1 MNTRMQAQA
10 RVSVHGGHS
19 GQFCG
24 HARDTLEAVIQAY
37 IRAGFSWVGI
47 TEHMPPPEDR
57 FVFPEEKNAG
67 LDASALKRRFG
78 DYIRTCHQLQAR
90 YAEHIQIFV
99 GVETEACT
107 GAISLAKA
115 LISEFSPD
123 YVVGSVHHVKDI
135 AFDASPAEYEK
146 AAARCGGVDG
156 LYIAYFDAQ
165 YEMIR
170 ALKPRVVGHLD
181 VIRIYDP
188 AYPDRLARPVI
199 WEKIMRNLELIRELD
214 LILDFNLR
222 PLSRGERD
230 PYLFAP
236 ILEAARK
243 LGIDVIPGDDSH
255 GVMDIGTRYVDIAIE
270 QLRALGFSTCW
281 KTPVL

>member
-1 MNTRMQAQA
+1 MNVPE
-10 RVSVHGGHS
+10 RVSIHGGHS
-19 GQFCG
+19 GQFCC
-24 HARDTLEAVIQAY
+24 HAKDTLEAIIKAY

-57 FVFPEEKNAG
+57 FVFLEEKNAG

-78 DYIRTCHQLQAR
+78 AYIRTCRQLQAR
-90 YAEHIQIFV
+90 YAERIRVFV

-107 GAISLAKA
+107 GAILLAKA

-135 AFDASPAEYEK
+135 PFDASPADYEK

-156 LYIAYFDAQ
+156 LYTAYFDAQ
-165 YEMIR
+165 YAMIQE
-170 ALKPRVVGHLD
+170 LKPQVVGHLD

-188 AYPDRLARPVI
+188 DWRDRLLKPVI
-199 WEKIMRNLELIRELD
+199 WEKIERNLELIKKLN

-222 PLSRGERD
+222 PLFRGENE
-230 PYLFAP
+230 PYLFTP
-236 ILEAARK
+236 ILEAAGK
-243 LGIDVIPGDDSH
+243 MGIDVVPGDDSH
-255 GVMDIGTRYVDIAIE
+255 GVANINSHYLNIAIE
-270 QLRALGFSTCW
+270 RLRAAGISTQW
-281 KTPVL
+281 RMPIA